1 MAFLRALLKSS
12 PALRLCRF
20 CTNTVAKVDISFEEN
35 SNTASDIYDKFNI
48 NEIVTVRK
56 LFEARMH
63 LGHKHG
69 VSNQLMKDYIWGLR
83 EKIQIFDLDITS
95 EHLKRALLV
104 AGLIAEKKGV
114 ILFVNSRS
122 QFDRLIRDT
131 ATDCGEYYLSPTW
144 RPGTFTNSQV
154 MLKTCRLP
162 DLVVLLN
169 WHTNVQAIRESIMC
183 NIPTVCL
190 TDSDSDPR
198 LVTYAVPGNDDTPS
212 SVKFFCEAFRDVIRN
227 AKSNVDSE

>member
-1 MAFLRALLKSS
+1 MYYFNTCTYGILWWFLFSLSFLL
-12 PALRLCRF
+12 
-20 CTNTVAKVDISFEEN
+20 
-35 SNTASDIYDKFNI
+35 
-48 NEIVTVRK
+48 
-56 LFEARMH
+56 
-63 LGHKHG
+63 
-69 VSNQLMKDYIWGLR
+69 
-83 EKIQIFDLDITS
+83 
-95 EHLKRALLV
+95 
-104 AGLIAEKKGV
+104 GV
-114 ILFVNSRS
+114 ILFVNSRT

-154 MLKTCRLP
+154 MLKTSRLP
-162 DLVVLLN
+162 DLVILLN

-227 AKSNVDSE
+227 AKSNGDSEWEREGDYCYYCPCIIKWFFSLASESWHAS